1 MIQFEDF
8 EEEFVGDNPT
18 PFYKHL
24 VGDVQIC
31 LEPCAG
37 GMCVGI
43 YDMADWL
50 LANKQCTNMPGQP
63 KFAVQSQA
71 VALVNVMYEE
81 WKSKNV
87 IE

>member
-8 EEEFVGDNPT
+8 TEEFVGDHPT
-18 PFYKHL
+18 PFYKHS

-43 YDMADWL
+43 YDEADWL
-50 LANKQCTNMPGQP
+50 LTEKQCTNMPGQSRV
-63 KFAVQSQA
+63 AIRSQA
-71 VALVNVMYEE
+71 VALANVMYEE
-81 WKSKNV
+81 WKSKHV